1 MFEIAI
7 TGFIGLL
14 IVWLGV
20 KFTPFGNYLSVL
32 GNNRNSGQKKLLS
45 LGFTVLFVSIIMC
58 VGVFSTII

>member
-20 KFTPFGNYLSVL
+20 KFTPFGNYLSRL
-32 GNNRNSGQKKLLS
+32 GNNRNSAQKKLLS

>member
-20 KFTPFGNYLSVL
+20 KFTPFGNYLSRL
-32 GNNRNSGQKKLLS
+32 GNNRSSSQKQILG
-45 LGFTVLFVSIIMC
+45 LGFTVLFVSIIMG
-58 VGVFSTII
+58 VGMIAVMI